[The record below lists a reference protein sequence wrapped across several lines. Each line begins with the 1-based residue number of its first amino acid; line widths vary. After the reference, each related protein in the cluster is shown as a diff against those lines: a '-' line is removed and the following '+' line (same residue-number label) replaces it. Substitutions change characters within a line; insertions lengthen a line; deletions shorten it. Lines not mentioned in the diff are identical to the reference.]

1 MVVDRS
7 LMLSRLAAALSGFP
21 DSGPLPWRLGEACRT
36 VFAADGVAITMSGT
50 SVDRVTVCSTNE
62 TARHLEDL
70 QEVLGEGPSIDA
82 YRTGRV
88 VRMGLD
94 VASGARWP
102 LFVDAVRRDVE
113 AGSLCSLPMRAG
125 PMTIGVMS
133 MYGVLDAVLHEPVVD
148 AMYLCDAV
156 GSALLHDPGVH
167 GEGVPGEAWSNRAQ
181 VHQATGMVVAELGVG
196 VDDALALLRAHA
208 FSDDSDLEDIADRVV
223 RRELRFS
230 ESPPDG
236 GGVR

>member
-1 MVVDRS
+1 
-7 LMLSRLAAALSGFP
+7 MLSRLAAALSTSP
-21 DSGPLPWRLGEACRT
+21 DNASLPWRLGEACRS
-36 VFAADGVAITMSGT
+36 VFAAEGVAITMSGT
-50 SVDRVTVCSTNE
+50 SMDRITLCSTNE
-62 TARHLEDL
+62 VAQHLEDL

-82 YRTGRV
+82 YSTGRA

-102 LFVDAVRRDVE
+102 LFVDAVRRDVT

-125 PMTIGVMS
+125 PITIGVVS
-133 MYGVLDAVLHEPVVD
+133 MYGLRDIVLDEPLQN

-156 GSALLHDPGVH
+156 GSAVLHDPGVH
-167 GEGVPGEAWSNRAQ
+167 GEGVPGESWSNRAQ
-181 VHQATGMVVAELGVG
+181 VHQATGMIVAELGVT

-208 FSDDSDLEDIADRVV
+208 FSDETDLEDIAALVV

-230 ESPPDG
+230 EVPPDG
-236 GGVR
+236 GVRR